1 LRQKFPSSKQTNR
14 RHAKQAVLLAFF
26 GLFCAIVL
34 FSFGCTAALLDK
46 DAETIVVS
54 NITQVESETFVG
66 FDRLKTLDLRAVEA
80 DAALVDRL
88 SAELPNCTIL
98 WNVPLCGERFD
109 SAITELTL
117 PTGCN
122 DADLA
127 ALRSFPSLKKV
138 DATLCFVSEAFA
150 KAAQAYPDISFV
162 WNVTIDGFTIHSTDT
177 SFVFSGDSALTPEQL
192 GAYLFGL
199 PALTQIDLNETGWT
213 AEQIAALQSAY
224 PNKTFLN
231 GITLFGQQIPASAET
246 IDLSSAADV
255 DVAALPELL
264 SAFPA
269 LKSVN
274 LQGHTLTLDQLNA
287 LQAALPNVVFSCSLE
302 LFGQTVSTDATQLE
316 LNGYPLTSP
325 EEVAAALK
333 YLPNL
338 TYADLCNCGLSNEQ
352 MGQLI
357 SAFPKVKF
365 VWMIQVGAWEMRTD
379 ITAFSKGNRKVFPN
393 NMGRFVDEE
402 KANLHDEDIVPL
414 KYCTD
419 LVFLDLGHGNRIS
432 DLTPLSGLTKLR
444 ALIVSMN
451 KIKDISPLKSL
462 TNLECLEI
470 YQNPITDISP
480 VTALPKLR
488 YLNCS
493 ATLFNDITPLLGL
506 KNLEMLWFVSVKNVT
521 KEQRDQLVE
530 ALPDCEICFKASSS
544 GEGGWTGNGLYIE
557 YQTAYGLPYDQ

>member
-1 LRQKFPSSKQTNR
+1 MNQSIH
-14 RHAKQAVLLAFF
+14 RHTKRIVLLACF
-26 GLFCAIVL
+26 GLVLTIAL
-34 FSFGCTAALLDK
+34 FSAGCAAATLDK
-46 DAETIVVS
+46 NAETIVVS
-54 NITQVESETFVG
+54 NITQVESESFEG

-80 DAALVDRL
+80 DATLVERL
-88 SAELPNCTIL
+88 SAALPNCTIL

-109 SAITELTL
+109 SSLTELTL
-117 PTGCN
+117 PTGCS
-122 DADLA
+122 DADLV
-127 ALRSFPSLKKV
+127 ALRSFPQLKKV
-138 DATLCFVSEAFA
+138 DATLCFVNEAFA
-150 KAAQAYPDISFV
+150 AAAQAYPNVSFI
-162 WNVTIDGFTIHSTDT
+162 WNVAIGDITIQSTDASAILPGGT
-177 SFVFSGDSALTPEQL
+177 SLTPEQF

-213 AEQIAALQSAY
+213 AEQVAALQSAY
-224 PNKTFLN
+224 PDKAFLN
-231 GITLFGQQIPASAET
+231 GVSLFGQQIPSTAES

-255 DVAALPELL
+255 DIAALPELL
-264 SAFPA
+264 GAFPA

-274 LQGHTLTLDQLNA
+274 LQGHTLTLEQLGA
-287 LQAALPNVVFSCSLE
+287 LKAALPNVVFICSIE
-302 LFGQTVSTDATQLE
+302 LFGQTVSTDATRLE

-325 EEVAAALK
+325 EEVEAALQ

-338 TYADLCNCGLSNEQ
+338 TYADLCNCGLTNEQ
-352 MGQLI
+352 MEQLMA
-357 SAFPKVKF
+357 AFPNVKF

-393 NMGRFVDEE
+393 DMGRFVDENL
-402 KANLHDEDIVPL
+402 ANLHDEDIVPL

-419 LVFLDLGHGNRIS
+419 LVFLDLGHGNRIT

-451 KIKDISPLKSL
+451 KIVDISPLKSL

-470 YQNPITDISP
+470 YQNPITDIST

-506 KNLEMLWFVSVKNVT
+506 KDLKMLWFVSVKNVT

-530 ALPDCEICFKASSS
+530 ALPDCQICFKASSS
-544 GEGGWTGNGLYIE
+544 GEGGWTGNGLYKE
-557 YQTAYGLPYDQ
+557 YQIAFGLPYDQ

>member
-1 LRQKFPSSKQTNR
+1 LNPSIH
-14 RHAKQAVLLAFF
+14 RHTKRIVLLACFSLVF
-26 GLFCAIVL
+26 AIAL
-34 FSFGCTAALLDK
+34 FSVGCAAATLDK
-46 DAETIVVS
+46 NAEIIVVS
-54 NITQVESETFVG
+54 NITQVESESFDG

-80 DAALVDRL
+80 DAALVERL
-88 SAELPNCTIL
+88 SAALPNCTIL

-109 SAITELTL
+109 SGATELSL
-117 PTGCN
+117 PTGCS

-127 ALRSFPSLKKV
+127 ALRSFPQLKKV
-138 DATLCFVSEAFA
+138 DATLCFVNEAFA
-150 KAAQAYPDISFV
+150 AAAQAYPNISFT
-162 WNVTIDGFTIHSTDT
+162 WNVTIGDRTIQSTDASAVLPGGTDLT
-177 SFVFSGDSALTPEQL
+177 SEQF

-213 AEQIAALQSAY
+213 AEQVAALQSAY
-224 PNKTFLN
+224 PDKTFLN
-231 GITLFGQQIPASAET
+231 GVSLFGQQIPSTAES

-255 DVAALPELL
+255 DIAALPELL
-264 SAFPA
+264 GAFPA

-274 LQGHTLTLDQLNA
+274 LQGHTLTLEQLGA
-287 LQAALPNVVFSCSLE
+287 LKAALPNVVFICSIE
-302 LFGQTVSTDATQLE
+302 LFGQTVSTDATRLE
-316 LNGYPLTSP
+316 LNGYPLASP
-325 EEVAAALK
+325 EEVEAALQ

-338 TYADLCNCGLSNEQ
+338 MYADLCNCGLTNEQ
-352 MGQLI
+352 MEQLMA
-357 SAFPKVKF
+357 AFPNVKF

-379 ITAFSKGNRKVFPN
+379 ITAFSKGNRKTFPN
-393 NMGRFVDEE
+393 NMGGFVDEK

-419 LVFLDLGHGNRIS
+419 LVFLDLGHGNRIT

-451 KIKDISPLKSL
+451 KIVDISPLKSL

-470 YQNPITDISP
+470 YQNPITDIST

-493 ATLFNDITPLLGL
+493 STLFNDITPLLGL

-521 KEQRDQLVE
+521 KTQRDQLVE
-530 ALPDCEICFKASSS
+530 ALPDCQICFKASSS
-544 GEGGWTGNGLYIE
+544 GEGGWTGNGLYKE
-557 YQTAYGLPYDQ
+557 YQIAFGLPYDQ

>member
-1 LRQKFPSSKQTNR
+1 MVSLCKTNPLRACR
-14 RHAKQAVLLAFF
+14 RAIQGALVGTVCAVTLLFV
-26 GLFCAIVL
+26 GCA
-34 FSFGCTAALLDK
+34 AATLDK
-46 DAETIVVS
+46 SAETIVVS
-54 NITQVESETFVG
+54 NIAQVESESFEG

-109 SAITELTL
+109 STATELTL
-117 PTGCN
+117 PTGCSG
-122 DADLA
+122 ADLA
-127 ALRSFPSLKKV
+127 ALGSFPSLKKV
-138 DATLCFVSEAFA
+138 DATLCFVNEAFA
-150 KAAQAYPDISFV
+150 TAAQAYPNISFL
-162 WNVTIDGFTIHSTDT
+162 WNVTIGEATIQSTDT
-177 SFVFSGDSALTPEQL
+177 SVVLPGGGALAPEQF
-192 GAYLFGL
+192 GAYLVGL

-213 AEQIAALQSAY
+213 AEQVAALQSAY
-224 PNKTFLN
+224 PDKTFLN
-231 GITLFGQQIPASAET
+231 GIDVFGQQIPSTAES
-246 IDLSSAADV
+246 IDLSNAANL

-264 SAFPA
+264 ASFPA

-274 LQGHTLTLDQLNA
+274 LQGHTLTLEQMDA
-287 LQAALPNVVFSCSLE
+287 LQAALPNVSFVCSIE
-302 LFGQTVSTDATQLE
+302 LFGQTVSTDATRLE

-325 EEVAAALK
+325 DEVTAALK

-352 MGQLI
+352 MEQLI

-393 NMGRFVDEE
+393 NMGRFVDET

-419 LVFLDLGHGNRIS
+419 LVFLDLGHGNRIT

-451 KIKDISPLKSL
+451 KIEDISPLQSL

-493 ATLFNDITPLLGL
+493 STLFSDITPLLGL
-506 KNLEMLWFVSVKNVT
+506 KNLEMLWFVSVKHVT
-521 KEQRDQLVE
+521 KEQRDQLVA
-530 ALPDCEICFKASSS
+530 ALPDCKMCFKASSS
-544 GEGGWTGNGLYIE
+544 GEGGWTSNGLYKE
-557 YQTAYGLPYDQ
+557 YQIAYGLPYDQ